1 MHVQPNLRPI
11 IAAAAL
17 LGLALTFGSWP
28 VAAQEWTPRQRAAC
42 EPDAIRLCHQRI
54 FAVPGRACP
63 ITVATLPPPAVPCST
78 AVRRR
83 RRRDAL
89 GERRM
94 EGAAMNE
101 WFIFFVIAWGIFV
114 AASVYYSA
122 SELHQ
127 IRK

>member
-1 MHVQPNLRPI
+1 
-11 IAAAAL
+11 
-17 LGLALTFGSWP
+17 
-28 VAAQEWTPRQRAAC
+28 
-42 EPDAIRLCHQRI
+42 
-54 FAVPGRACP
+54 
-63 ITVATLPPPAVPCST
+63 
-78 AVRRR
+78 
-83 RRRDAL
+83 
-89 GERRM
+89 M